1 MKERFKN
8 YGFWISL
15 VSGIIMVMQAMG
27 LRVNV
32 PYVNEVITA
41 VLGVFVVLGI
51 INNPKDGNG
60 YTDSKKDDND

>member
-15 VSGIIMVMQAMG
+15 VSGAIMVMQALG

-41 VLGVFVVLGI
+41 VLGVLVVLGI

-60 YTDSKKDDND
+60 YTDSKKDDKK